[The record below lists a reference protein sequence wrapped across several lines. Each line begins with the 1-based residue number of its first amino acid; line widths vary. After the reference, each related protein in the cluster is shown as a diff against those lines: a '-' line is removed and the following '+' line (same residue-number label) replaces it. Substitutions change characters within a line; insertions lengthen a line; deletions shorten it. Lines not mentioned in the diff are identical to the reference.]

1 MTIIAK
7 PASAAALL
15 LAILSVASGS
25 WLPEERLSDSAGVAD
40 STSPV
45 NAKCIG
51 CDRQGNISVVWYSR
65 TGASYSIRYRRW
77 DAQLGL
83 WDTVVTISPLGTNAR
98 RPALAVDDSGNVH
111 VVWQADSTICYRCR
125 LAASG
130 QWGAVETIAM
140 RTNAACPSIAAR
152 QPGFLVA
159 AWCAIRT
166 SNCWG
171 CYFSRR
177 AENRWSTPELVSPSA
192 AEENHIW
199 PAIGL
204 ANDSSATVCW
214 ITTTAGGKAFART
227 WSPHSG
233 WGNTFTL
240 LGDYVRNSAP
250 SVAAEPNGTVHTICW
265 AELASSDTRL
275 VYRQRRNGSWHDSI
289 LLPRPATIQDP
300 GSIAVD
306 ELSRP
311 HVIWC
316 APIGSYRQVHH
327 SCGDTLGQ
335 SWLPIDT
342 LTAARADRHNPSI
355 SCGPDGSVQVVWY
368 DMRNSSVSP
377 DIYCRRFYRR
387 LRDVGVTRLSASM
400 PVDSSLQ
407 CSLIVWLR
415 NNGDSTESD
424 VPIWFTTPD
433 TTVVRI
439 VPTVAARESVRV
451 AWDSCLLHYRGLV
464 TVACSTGITG
474 EWNRSNNTLQE
485 SLFVRVL
492 DAAADSLVG
501 LADTILTDTLR
512 PGVWLTNRGNAS
524 ATVLVLMWIEPSGY
538 AESTSVVL
546 PAGTARLVMLPS
558 WRVEPGE
565 FVLHCSLRCDCDL
578 HPENDTIH
586 RRFCV
591 VRNVDAA
598 ALAILRPLET
608 VSRGQVVPA
617 ANVANQGNAPAAVP
631 VRFTI
636 ASSSNPADTAYQDS
650 LIVWLG
656 PNEDRNVEFAPWE
669 ITHSG
674 YYTAVCWTELVNDRQ
689 PANDTT
695 SADFRVAAIDAAL
708 TAIEHPADTIQPG
721 STVPVLRIANLGD
734 ETAEPIVLL
743 SIVPDTGQPVYADSA
758 TVAVAAGQSRTLT
771 PRPWTAQ
778 PGWFRLRASVR
789 LAGDENRANDT
800 LQTTV
805 LVESFPSRRW
815 LGLQPVPDQRGVRAG
830 GSLCPVSAGLF
841 AITAGNRP
849 HCFRYFAT
857 TDSWHRCADVPPGQ
871 SGRNPRHGAALCSD
885 GSNHVFL
892 VKGNRTRELWQY
904 NVIADS
910 WSGLVPIPAFTRE
923 FRFGSDLVYLAGDTN
938 KLFAIKA
945 SGTREFLVYW
955 LGQNQWHSRRPL
967 PLGPDSLPARNG
979 TALTSLAGRIF
990 CLKGGTNE
998 FYEYFPVGDSWRQ
1011 RANLPLTS
1019 TSGRH
1024 RETRKGAA
1032 LTSDGSRYCYAFK
1045 GGGSNEFWRYD
1056 RQADQWQQL
1065 PDLPEPRHRYRVREG
1080 GALAYYL
1087 GRCYAFKGGGAT
1099 EFWMFDPTAGDCP
1112 PSPLLLAVSAV
1123 RRSGASPS
1131 LGQLSEPAYDITGR
1145 KVKAGLTQ
1153 PGIYFVRTNNGT
1165 RKLLLLRRP

>member
-1 MTIIAK
+1 MKIIAK

-77 DAQLGL
+77 DARLGL
-83 WDTVVTISPLGTNAR
+83 WDTVVTISPIGSSAR

-111 VVWQADSTICYRCR
+111 VVWQADSTIYYRCWFESNR
-125 LAASG
+125 
-130 QWGAVETIAM
+130 QWAAVETVAT
-140 RTNAACPSIAAR
+140 RTNAACPSIAVR
-152 QPGFLVA
+152 QPGFVVT

-166 SNCWG
+166 SSYWG

-177 AENRWSTPELVSPSA
+177 AGNGWSTPELISPTAS
-192 AEENHIW
+192 EGNHIW
-199 PAIGL
+199 PATGL
-204 ANDSSATVCW
+204 ADDSCATVCW
-214 ITTTAGGKAFART
+214 ITTAAGGKAFART
-227 WSPHSG
+227 WAPHSG
-233 WGNTFTL
+233 WGSTFTL

-250 SVAAEPNGTVHTICW
+250 SVAAEPNGTIHTICW

-275 VYRQRRNGSWHDSI
+275 VYRQCRNGVWHDSV
-289 LLPRPATIQDP
+289 LLPRPVTVQDP

-306 ELSRP
+306 EFNRP
-311 HVIWC
+311 HVTWC
-316 APIGSYRQVHH
+316 ALLGNYRQVHH
-327 SCGDTLGQ
+327 SCGDSLGQ
-335 SWLPIDT
+335 NWSPIDT
-342 LTAARADRHNPSI
+342 LTAAQSDRYNPSV
-355 SCGPDGSVQVVWY
+355 SCGPDGSIQVVWY
-368 DMRNSSVSP
+368 DRRNSSVSP

-387 LRDVGVTRLSASM
+387 LRDVGVARLSASM
-400 PVDSSLQ
+400 PVDSGLQ
-407 CSLIVWLR
+407 CSLIVWLQ

-451 AWDSCLLHYRGLV
+451 TWDSCLLHYRGLV
-464 TVACSTGITG
+464 TIACSTGISD
-474 EWNRSNNTLQE
+474 EWNRSNNAMQE

-524 ATVLVLMWIEPSGY
+524 ATVSVLAWIEPSGY

-546 PAGTARLVMLPS
+546 PAGTARLVMLAS

-565 FVLHCSLRCDCDL
+565 FVLHCSLRCDRDL
-578 HPENDTIH
+578 HPGNDTIH

-598 ALAILRPLET
+598 ALAILRPLE
-608 VSRGQVVPA
+608 VISRGQVVPA
-617 ANVANQGNAPAAVP
+617 ASVANRGNDAAAVP

-636 ASSSNPADTAYQDS
+636 LNSPDTAYQES
-650 LIVWLG
+650 LVVWLE
-656 PNEDRNVEFAPWE
+656 PSESRTVEFAPWE

-674 YYTAVCWTELVNDRQ
+674 NYTAVCWTELANDRQ

-695 SADFRVAAIDAAL
+695 SADFRVATIDAAL
-708 TAIEHPADTIQPG
+708 TAIEHPADTIPTG

-734 ETAEPIVLL
+734 ETAEPNVLL
-743 SIVPDTGQPVYADSA
+743 GIVADTGQPVYADSA
-758 TVAVAAGQSRTLT
+758 TVAVAPGQSRTLT
-771 PRPWTAQ
+771 LSPWTAQ
-778 PGWFRLRASVR
+778 PGWFRLHAWVR
-789 LAGDENRANDT
+789 LAGDENGTNDT

-805 LVESFPSRRW
+805 LVESLLNRHWF
-815 LGLQPVPDQRGVRAG
+815 GLQPVPDQRGVRAG
-830 GSLCPVSAGLF
+830 GSLCPFSAGLF

-849 HCFRYFAT
+849 RCFRYFAT

-871 SGRNPRHGAALCSD
+871 SNRNPRHGAALCSD
-885 GSNHVFL
+885 GSNCVFL
-892 VKGNRTRELWQY
+892 IKGNRTRELWQY
-904 NVIADS
+904 DAVADS
-910 WSGLVPIPAFTRE
+910 WSSLVPIPTFTRE

-938 KLFAIKA
+938 RLFAIKG

-955 LGQNQWHSRRPL
+955 LRQNQWHSRRPL
-967 PLGPDSLPARNG
+967 PPGPDSLPARNG

-998 FYEYFPVGDSWRQ
+998 FYEYFPIGDSWRQ

-1019 TSGRH
+1019 ASGHH
-1024 RETRKGAA
+1024 RKARKGAA
-1032 LTSDGSRYCYAFK
+1032 LTSDGNRYCYAFK

-1065 PDLPEPRHRYRVREG
+1065 ADLPESRHRYRIREG

-1099 EFWMFDPTAGDCP
+1099 EFWMFDPTVGDCP
-1112 PSPLLLAVSAV
+1112 PSPLLSAVSAV
-1123 RRSGASPS
+1123 RRSETNRP
-1131 LGQLSEPAYDITGR
+1131 LGPLAEPAYDITGR
-1145 KVKAGLTQ
+1145 KVTANLTQ
-1153 PGIYFVRTNNGT
+1153 PGIYFIRINNEI
-1165 RKLLLLRRP
+1165 RKLVLLRRP